1 MSRFARPARGGFA
14 TRTRASDLLRLLCGA
29 ALVAGFLALGCRI
42 APVVSDAH
50 VGTTRYDDCEQAAQN
65 YCEFVIHAAE
75 SDLEGCVANYAFQCI
90 SGASD

>member
-1 MSRFARPARGGFA
+1 
-14 TRTRASDLLRLLCGA
+14 
-29 ALVAGFLALGCRI
+29 
-42 APVVSDAH
+42 VVSDAH